1 MLHSGKFTP
10 VLRVHVRKSAL
21 STSANGT
28 QIWNCTW
35 YGYAINDLWTWPSS
49 WGQHVD
55 VPSLRMTHL
64 TFFFPASAILV
75 LFRKPLK
82 WSCKTNFSQ
91 MLPTL
96 FMSYTAACQITHACA
111 HTHTQTH
118 TDGWELKGTMQHIQN
133 GIAVEIHTKLYISDN
148 TGVTTAR
155 CQSNLSCLYSVNFFS
170 KNTRQDTIHNV
181 SYEDRHTKRKASWQT
196 HAHTFTV
203 WNSDRNTLQNRQTN
217 RQTHTDT
224 YTQG

>member
-1 MLHSGKFTP
+1 MNLAFFLGSTCWCSFPKDDSLDFLLSRLSNLGSVQEATEMVLQNKFQSNAAHIIYVIYSSMSNHP
-10 VLRVHVRKSAL
+10 CM
-21 STSANGT
+21 
-28 QIWNCTW
+28 CT
-35 YGYAINDLWTWPSS
+35 
-49 WGQHVD
+49 
-55 VPSLRMTHL
+55 
-64 TFFFPASAILV
+64 
-75 LFRKPLK
+75 
-82 WSCKTNFSQ
+82 
-91 MLPTL
+91 
-96 FMSYTAACQITHACA
+96 